1 MPNVPTALGYAFGLI
16 TALTVWFL
24 YRAAHRSRLTLSAL
38 LVWALLV
45 ALVAAPGF
53 FTDTT
58 TLPPRLLLL
67 IGPPLLALALLFAT
81 ARGQQYLDRLHLP
94 VLTLL
99 HVVRVPVEL
108 VLLGLYRAGAV
119 PQLMTF
125 EGRNFD
131 ILAGLTAP
139 LVYYLAFR
147 KKALERKGL
156 IAWNIVCLILLLNIV
171 ANAILSAPYPF
182 QQFAFTQPNVAVL
195 HFPFVW
201 LPGVVVPVVLLA
213 HLAALRK
220 LLTSNSLPA

>member
-1 MPNVPTALGYAFGLI
+1 MAVPAALGLIFGLT

-24 YRAAHRSRLTLSAL
+24 YRAAPGSRLIVSG
-38 LVWALLV
+38 LV
-45 ALVAAPGF
+45 ALGLAQGAVAATGF

-67 IGPPLLALALLFAT
+67 IGPPLLGLALLLAT
-81 ARGQQYLDRLHLP
+81 ARGRQHLSGLRLP

-108 VLLGLYRAGAV
+108 VLLALYRAGTV
-119 PQLMTF
+119 PRLMTF

-147 KKALERKGL
+147 KKAMGRKGL
-156 IAWNIVCLILLLNIV
+156 IVWNVVCLILLLNIV
-171 ANAILSAPYPF
+171 GNAILAAPYPF
-182 QQFAFTQPNVAVL
+182 QQFAFEQPNVAVL

-220 LLTSNSLPA
+220 LLTSPAH